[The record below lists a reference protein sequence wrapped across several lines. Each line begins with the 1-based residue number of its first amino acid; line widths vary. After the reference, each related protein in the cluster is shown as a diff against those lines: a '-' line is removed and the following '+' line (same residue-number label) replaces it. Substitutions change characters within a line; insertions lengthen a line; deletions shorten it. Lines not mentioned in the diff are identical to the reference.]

1 MASFGAVSQ
10 TELGRRRQEL
20 RRLRRD
26 RLVAV
31 VWQMLAASAM
41 AGGLLWWI
49 SQPAWLIARSEQV
62 KVEGNQWLSDK
73 AVRSLVPLSYPQ
85 SLWGI
90 QPQALAEKLESTG
103 PIAKAKV
110 TRNLFPPSLTIE
122 VAERLPVAVAQPTAV
137 LKSSD
142 KEKVGWLDARGGWM
156 PSESYSAAVR
166 DPSRSMVQGSAP
178 GTQPQHSLPTLKVI
192 GPLEQYRASWPKFY
206 QGLSGL
212 TVKIFEIDWQDP
224 NNLILKTEIG
234 TVHLGPYSSKT
245 ASQLKVL
252 DRMRQLP
259 KQLDSSKIAYIDL
272 KNPAGPIVHLPEPPP
287 SLESLTP
294 APTRLQNGASVN
306 QR

>member
-10 TELGRRRQEL
+10 TELGRRRQKLRQL
-20 RRLRRD
+20 RRA
-26 RLVAV
+26 RLAAV

-49 SQPAWLIARSEQV
+49 AQPAWLIARSEQV

-137 LKSSD
+137 LRSNSD

-156 PSESYSAAVR
+156 PSESYTATVR
-166 DPSRSMVQGSAP
+166 SQNSSIGPGSIQGP
-178 GTQPQHSLPTLKVI
+178 GPVRSLPSLKVI
-192 GPLEQYRASWPKFY
+192 GPLEVYRASWPKFY

-212 TVKIFEIDWQDP
+212 TVKVFEIDWQDP

-234 TVHLGPYSSKT
+234 TVHLGPYSSRT
-245 ASQLKVL
+245 GEQLKVL

-259 KQLDSSKIAYIDL
+259 KQLDSSLIAYIDL
-272 KNPAGPIVHLPEPPP
+272 KNPASPIVHLPELPG
-287 SLESLTP
+287 SLESPTP
-294 APTRLQNGASVN
+294 APTRPQN
-306 QR
+306 

>member
-10 TELGRRRQEL
+10 TELGRRRQKL
-20 RRLRRD
+20 RQQRRARLA
-26 RLVAV
+26 AV

-49 SQPAWLIARSEQV
+49 AQPAWLIARSEQV

-137 LKSSD
+137 LRSNSD

-156 PSESYSAAVR
+156 PSDSYTAVR
-166 DPSRSMVQGSAP
+166 SQNSSIGPGSIP
-178 GTQPQHSLPTLKVI
+178 GTQPQRSLPTLKVI
-192 GPLEQYRASWPKFY
+192 GPLEQYRASWQKFY

-212 TVKIFEIDWQDP
+212 TVKVFEINWQNP

-245 ASQLKVL
+245 AEQLKVL

-272 KNPAGPIVHLPEPPP
+272 KNPASPIVHLPELPP
-287 SLESLTP
+287 SLESSTP
-294 APTRLQNGASVN
+294 APTRAQN
-306 QR
+306 

>member
-10 TELGRRRQEL
+10 KELGRRREEL
-20 RRLRRD
+20 RRQRRA
-26 RLVAV
+26 RSAALL
-31 VWQMLAASAM
+31 WQMLAASAM

-49 SQPAWLIARSEQV
+49 AQPAWLIARSEQV

-122 VAERLPVAVAQPTAV
+122 VSERLPVAVAQPTAV

-156 PSESYSAAVR
+156 PSESYNAVR
-166 DPSRSMVQGSAP
+166 SHNSSIEPGSDR

-192 GPLEQYRASWPKFY
+192 GPFEQYRASWPKFY

-212 TVKIFEIDWQDP
+212 TVKVFEIDWQNP

-234 TVHLGPYSSKT
+234 TVHLGPHSSKT
-245 ASQLKVL
+245 SEQLKVL

-272 KNPAGPIVHLPEPPP
+272 RNPAAPIVHLPEPPP
-287 SLESLTP
+287 SLESSTP
-294 APTRLQNGASVN
+294 APTPAQN
-306 QR
+306 

>member
-10 TELGRRRQEL
+10 SELGRRRQEL
-20 RRLRRD
+20 RRLRRV
-26 RLVAV
+26 RSAAV
-31 VWQMLAASAM
+31 MWQMLAASGM
-41 AGGLLWWI
+41 AVGLLWWI
-49 SQPAWLIARSEQV
+49 SQPAWWISRSEQV

-90 QPQALAEKLESTG
+90 QPQALAQKLESTG

-110 TRNLFPPSLTIE
+110 TRNLFPPSLTVE

-137 LKSSD
+137 LRSNGD
-142 KEKVGWLDARGGWM
+142 QEKVGWLDARGGWM
-156 PSESYSAAVR
+156 PSESYSAVR
-166 DPSRSMVQGSAP
+166 SANSSIEPGSSP
-178 GTQPQHSLPTLKVI
+178 GMQPQHSLPTLKVI
-192 GPLEQYRASWPKFY
+192 GPLELYRASWPKFY

-212 TVKIFEIDWQDP
+212 TMKVFEVDWQNP

-245 ASQLKVL
+245 AEQLKVL

-259 KQLDSSKIAYIDL
+259 KQLSSSKIAYIDL
-272 KNPAGPIVHLPEPPP
+272 KNPASPIVHLPEPPP
-287 SLESLTP
+287 SLESSTP
-294 APTRLQNGASVN
+294 AQQN
-306 QR
+306 

>member
-1 MASFGAVSQ
+1 MASFGVVSQ
-10 TELGRRRQEL
+10 KELGRRREEL
-20 RRLRRD
+20 RRQRRA
-26 RLVAV
+26 RSAALM
-31 VWQMLAASAM
+31 WQMLAASAI

-49 SQPAWLIARSEQV
+49 AQPAWLIARSEQV

-90 QPQALAEKLESTG
+90 QPQSLAEKLESTG

-122 VAERLPVAVAQPTAV
+122 VSERLPVAVAQPTAV

-142 KEKVGWLDARGGWM
+142 KDKVGWLDARGGWM
-156 PSESYSAAVR
+156 PSESYTAVR
-166 DPSRSMVQGSAP
+166 SQNSSIEPGSAQ

-212 TVKIFEIDWQDP
+212 TVKVFEIDWQNP

-245 ASQLKVL
+245 SEQLKVL

-272 KNPAGPIVHLPEPPP
+272 RNPAAPIVHLPEPPP
-287 SLESLTP
+287 SLESSTP
-294 APTRLQNGASVN
+294 APTPAQN
-306 QR
+306 

>member
-20 RRLRRD
+20 RRLRRV
-26 RLVAV
+26 RSAAV
-31 VWQMLAASAM
+31 MWQMLAASAM
-41 AGGLLWWI
+41 AGSLLWWI
-49 SQPAWLIARSEQV
+49 AQPAWWIARSEQV

-73 AVRSLVPLSYPQ
+73 AVRSLMPLSYPQ

-110 TRNLFPPSLTIE
+110 TRNLFPPSLTVE
-122 VAERLPVAVAQPTAV
+122 VAERLPVAVAQPTAM
-137 LKSSD
+137 LRSNSD
-142 KEKVGWLDARGGWM
+142 RSKVGWLDARGGWM
-156 PSESYSAAVR
+156 PLESYSAVR
-166 DPSRSMVQGSAP
+166 SANSSIGPGSTP
-178 GTQPQHSLPTLKVI
+178 GTQPQHSLPTLKAI
-192 GPLEQYRASWPKFY
+192 GPLELYRASWPKFY

-212 TVKIFEIDWQDP
+212 TMKVFEVDWQNP

-245 ASQLKVL
+245 AEQLKVL

-259 KQLDSSKIAYIDL
+259 KQLSSSKIAYIDL
-272 KNPAGPIVHLPEPPP
+272 KNPANPIVHLQEPPP
-287 SLESLTP
+287 SLESSTP
-294 APTRLQNGASVN
+294 APTRPQN
-306 QR
+306 

>member
-10 TELGRRRQEL
+10 TELGRRRQQL
-20 RRLRRD
+20 RRQRRLR
-26 RLVAV
+26 LATV
-31 VWQMLAASAM
+31 VWQMVAVSAM

-49 SQPAWLIARSEQV
+49 AQPAWLIARSEQV

-90 QPQALAEKLESTG
+90 QPQVIAQKLESIG

-110 TRNLFPPSLTIE
+110 TRNLFPPSLTVE
-122 VAERLPVAVAQPTAV
+122 VTERLPVAVAQPVAV
-137 LKSSD
+137 PGRNSD
-142 KEKVGWLDARGGWM
+142 KQKVGWLDDRGGWM
-156 PSESYSAAVR
+156 PSESYTAAVR
-166 DPSRSMVQGSAP
+166 SSNTSIGANSSQGSGSFRA
-178 GTQPQHSLPTLKVI
+178 LPTLKVI
-192 GPLEQYRASWPKFY
+192 GSLELYRASWPEFY
-206 QGLSGL
+206 QGLRGL
-212 TVKIFEIDWQDP
+212 AVKVFEIDWRNP

-234 TVHLGPYSSKT
+234 TVHLGPYSSRT

-272 KNPAGPIVHLPEPPP
+272 KNPASPIVHLPELPG
-287 SLESLTP
+287 SSESSNPATTP
-294 APTRLQNGASVN
+294 AEN
-306 QR
+306 

>member
-10 TELGRRRQEL
+10 AELGRRRQEL
-20 RRLRRD
+20 RRLRRV
-26 RLVAV
+26 RSAAV
-31 VWQMLAASAM
+31 VWQTLAASAM
-41 AGGLLWWI
+41 AAGLLWWI
-49 SQPAWLIARSEQV
+49 SQPAWWISRSEQV

-110 TRNLFPPSLTIE
+110 TRNLFPPSLTVE

-137 LKSSD
+137 LRSNSD
-142 KEKVGWLDARGGWM
+142 REKVGWLDARGGWM
-156 PSESYSAAVR
+156 PSESYSAVR
-166 DPSRSMVQGSAP
+166 SANSSIGPGSSP
-178 GTQPQHSLPTLKVI
+178 TQPQHSLPTLKVI
-192 GPLEQYRASWPKFY
+192 GPLEVYRASWPKFY

-212 TVKIFEIDWQDP
+212 TVKVLEIDWQNP

-234 TVHLGPYSSKT
+234 TVHLGPYSART
-245 ASQLKVL
+245 IEQLQVL

-259 KQLDSSKIAYIDL
+259 KQLSSSKIAYIDL
-272 KNPAGPIVHLPEPPP
+272 KNPASPIVHLPELPP
-287 SLESLTP
+287 SLESSTP
-294 APTRLQNGASVN
+294 APTRPQN
-306 QR
+306 

>member
-10 TELGRRRQEL
+10 KELGRRREEL
-20 RRLRRD
+20 RRQRRA
-26 RLVAV
+26 RSAALL
-31 VWQMLAASAM
+31 WQMLAASAI

-49 SQPAWLIARSEQV
+49 AQPAWLIARSEQV

-90 QPQALAEKLESTG
+90 QPQALAQKLESTG

-156 PSESYSAAVR
+156 PSESYTAVR
-166 DPSRSMVQGSAP
+166 SHNSSIEPGSAQ

-192 GPLEQYRASWPKFY
+192 GPLEQYRALWPKFY

-212 TVKIFEIDWQDP
+212 TVKVFEIDWQNP

-245 ASQLKVL
+245 SEQLKVL

-272 KNPAGPIVHLPEPPP
+272 RNPAAPIVHLPEPPP
-287 SLESLTP
+287 SLDSSTP
-294 APTRLQNGASVN
+294 APTPAQN
-306 QR
+306 

>member
-1 MASFGAVSQ
+1 
-10 TELGRRRQEL
+10 
-20 RRLRRD
+20 
-26 RLVAV
+26 
-31 VWQMLAASAM
+31 MLAASAI

-49 SQPAWLIARSEQV
+49 AQPAWLIARSEQV

-137 LKSSD
+137 LRSNSD

-156 PSESYSAAVR
+156 PSESYTATVR
-166 DPSRSMVQGSAP
+166 SHNSSIGPGSIQGP
-178 GTQPQHSLPTLKVI
+178 GPQRSLPSLKVI
-192 GPLEQYRASWPKFY
+192 GPLELYRASWPKFY

-212 TVKIFEIDWQDP
+212 TVKVFEIDWQDP

-234 TVHLGPYSSKT
+234 TVHLGPYSSRT
-245 ASQLKVL
+245 AEQLKVL

-259 KQLDSSKIAYIDL
+259 KQLDSSLIAYIDL
-272 KNPAGPIVHLPEPPP
+272 KNPASPIVHLPELPG
-287 SLESLTP
+287 SLESSTP
-294 APTRLQNGASVN
+294 APTRAQN
-306 QR
+306 